1 LVRRNTS
8 SGQPK
13 AFHRVQTSIG
23 HFAICSFHFLAL
35 AEWKPILT
43 PHGLHIARPEMM
55 ALANMLHHPAI
66 GPELIAGTT
75 EKRSNKDLGRVLAL
89 AWLTAERDRREGTD
103 ELDAW
108 ADRMADALRDRL
120 PDRARN
126 LALGAG
132 TGLREL
138 MASDGDRDEAL
149 AICNRGL
156 LASMEVGRDAF
167 AAIGRRVIQQVIEPL
182 ADAAQGWPHLAAL
195 NAAAPAPSTVRHAS
209 RSSARFSRHPSRC
222 HATLRAAATAAS
234 TTAAAGT
241 TSTIPAS
248 TSQAVLPAN
257 PAASHST
264 SAARTIPG
272 GALRAP
278 LTPSIVVQLARS
290 STHGR
295 RYAAVIKPTSCPRR
309 AGSTR
314 VRTRSHT
321 KRRDIHGPSP
331 SFDSV

>member
-1 LVRRNTS
+1 MFSPHARAVAAAGEVTERLLTAAWQPRTEGEWGKPGDSDTPDDRLPMIRLKPPGAEGGTTWFLELLGAPEHG

-23 HFAICSFHFLAL
+23 HFAICSFNFLAL

-43 PHGLHIARPEMM
+43 QHGLRIARPEMM
-55 ALANMLHHPAI
+55 ALANMLHHPSI
-66 GPELIAGTT
+66 GHEPIAGTT

-182 ADAAQGWPHLAAL
+182 ADAAQGWPE
-195 NAAAPAPSTVRHAS
+195 
-209 RSSARFSRHPSRC
+209 
-222 HATLRAAATAAS
+222 
-234 TTAAAGT
+234 
-241 TSTIPAS
+241 
-248 TSQAVLPAN
+248 
-257 PAASHST
+257 
-264 SAARTIPG
+264 
-272 GALRAP
+272 
-278 LTPSIVVQLARS
+278 
-290 STHGR
+290 
-295 RYAAVIKPTSCPRR
+295 
-309 AGSTR
+309 
-314 VRTRSHT
+314 
-321 KRRDIHGPSP
+321 
-331 SFDSV
+331 

>member
-1 LVRRNTS
+1 MIPLPTPVTPDAVMAQIAAALPVDCRQDVIVIGSLAAGYHFFAGDGQRSIRTKDVDCMFS
-8 SGQPK
+8 PHARAVAAAGEVTERLLAAAWQPRTEGEWGKPGDSDTPDDRLPMIRLKPPGAEGGTTWFLELLGAPEHGSGQPK

-23 HFAICSFHFLAL
+23 HFAICSFNFLAL
-35 AEWKPILT
+35 AEWKPILIQ
-43 PHGLHIARPEMM
+43 HGLHIARPEMM
-55 ALANMLHHPAI
+55 ALANLLHHPSI

-167 AAIGRRVIQQVIEPL
+167 AAIGRRVIQQVLEPL
-182 ADAAQGWPHLAAL
+182 ADAAQGWPE
-195 NAAAPAPSTVRHAS
+195 
-209 RSSARFSRHPSRC
+209 
-222 HATLRAAATAAS
+222 
-234 TTAAAGT
+234 
-241 TSTIPAS
+241 
-248 TSQAVLPAN
+248 
-257 PAASHST
+257 
-264 SAARTIPG
+264 
-272 GALRAP
+272 
-278 LTPSIVVQLARS
+278 
-290 STHGR
+290 
-295 RYAAVIKPTSCPRR
+295 
-309 AGSTR
+309 
-314 VRTRSHT
+314 
-321 KRRDIHGPSP
+321 
-331 SFDSV
+331 

>member
-1 LVRRNTS
+1 VIPLPTPLTPDAVMAQIAAALPADCRQDVIVIGSLAAGCHFFAGDGRRSIRTKDVDCMFS
-8 SGQPK
+8 PHARAVAAAGEVTERLLTAAWQPRTEGEWGKPGDSDTPDDRLPMIRLKPPGAEGGTTWFLELLGAPEHGSGQPK

-23 HFAICSFHFLAL
+23 HFAICSFNFLAL

-43 PHGLHIARPEMM
+43 QHGLRIARPEMM
-55 ALANMLHHPAI
+55 ALANMLHHPSI
-66 GPELIAGTT
+66 GHEPIAGTT

-108 ADRMADALRDRL
+108 ADRMADALRERL
-120 PDRARN
+120 PDRAQN

-182 ADAAQGWPHLAAL
+182 ADAAQGWPE
-195 NAAAPAPSTVRHAS
+195 
-209 RSSARFSRHPSRC
+209 
-222 HATLRAAATAAS
+222 
-234 TTAAAGT
+234 
-241 TSTIPAS
+241 
-248 TSQAVLPAN
+248 
-257 PAASHST
+257 
-264 SAARTIPG
+264 
-272 GALRAP
+272 
-278 LTPSIVVQLARS
+278 
-290 STHGR
+290 
-295 RYAAVIKPTSCPRR
+295 
-309 AGSTR
+309 
-314 VRTRSHT
+314 
-321 KRRDIHGPSP
+321 
-331 SFDSV
+331 

>member
-1 LVRRNTS
+1 VIPLPTPLTPDAVMAQIAAALPADCRQDVIVIGSLAAGYHFFAGDGERSIRTKDVDCMFS
-8 SGQPK
+8 PHARAVAAAVEVTERLLAAAWQPRTEGEWGKPGDGDTPDDRLPMIRLKPPGAEGGGGATWFLELLGAPEQGSGQPK

-23 HFAICSFHFLAL
+23 HFAICNFNFLTL

-43 PHGLHIARPEMM
+43 QHGLHIARPEMM
-55 ALANMLHHPAI
+55 ALANLLHHPAI
-66 GPELIAGTT
+66 GPELISGTT

-120 PDRARN
+120 PGRARN

-156 LASMEVGRDAF
+156 LASMEAGRDAF

-182 ADAAQGWPHLAAL
+182 SDAAQGWPE
-195 NAAAPAPSTVRHAS
+195 
-209 RSSARFSRHPSRC
+209 
-222 HATLRAAATAAS
+222 
-234 TTAAAGT
+234 
-241 TSTIPAS
+241 
-248 TSQAVLPAN
+248 
-257 PAASHST
+257 
-264 SAARTIPG
+264 
-272 GALRAP
+272 
-278 LTPSIVVQLARS
+278 
-290 STHGR
+290 
-295 RYAAVIKPTSCPRR
+295 
-309 AGSTR
+309 
-314 VRTRSHT
+314 
-321 KRRDIHGPSP
+321 
-331 SFDSV
+331 

>member
-1 LVRRNTS
+1 MIPLPTPLTPDAVMAQIATALPADWRQDVIVIGSLAAGYHFFAGDGQRSIRTKDVDCMFS
-8 SGQPK
+8 PHARAVAAAGEVTERLLAAAWQPRTEGEWGKPGDSDTPDDRLPMIRLKPPGAEGGTTWFLEILGAPEHGSGQPK

-23 HFAICSFHFLAL
+23 HFAICSFSFLAL

-43 PHGLHIARPEMM
+43 QHGLHIARPEMM
-55 ALANMLHHPAI
+55 ALANMLHHPSI
-66 GPELIAGTT
+66 GPELIVGTT

-120 PDRARN
+120 PDRART

-138 MASDGDRDEAL
+138 MASNGDRDEAL

-182 ADAAQGWPHLAAL
+182 VDAAQGWPE
-195 NAAAPAPSTVRHAS
+195 
-209 RSSARFSRHPSRC
+209 
-222 HATLRAAATAAS
+222 
-234 TTAAAGT
+234 
-241 TSTIPAS
+241 
-248 TSQAVLPAN
+248 
-257 PAASHST
+257 
-264 SAARTIPG
+264 
-272 GALRAP
+272 
-278 LTPSIVVQLARS
+278 
-290 STHGR
+290 
-295 RYAAVIKPTSCPRR
+295 
-309 AGSTR
+309 
-314 VRTRSHT
+314 
-321 KRRDIHGPSP
+321 
-331 SFDSV
+331 

>member
-1 LVRRNTS
+1 VIPLPTPLTPYAVMAQIAAALPADCRQDVIVIGSLAAGYHFFAGDGERSIRTKDVDCMFS
-8 SGQPK
+8 PHARAVAAAVEVTERLLAAAWQPRTEGEWGKPGDGDTPDDRLPMIRLKPPGAEGGGGATWFLELLGAPEQGSGQPK

-23 HFAICSFHFLAL
+23 HFAICNFNFLTL

-43 PHGLHIARPEMM
+43 QHGLHIARPEMM
-55 ALANMLHHPAI
+55 ALANLLHHPAI
-66 GPELIAGTT
+66 GPELISGTT

-120 PDRARN
+120 PGRARN

-156 LASMEVGRDAF
+156 LASMEAGRDAF

-182 ADAAQGWPHLAAL
+182 SDAAQGWPE
-195 NAAAPAPSTVRHAS
+195 
-209 RSSARFSRHPSRC
+209 
-222 HATLRAAATAAS
+222 
-234 TTAAAGT
+234 
-241 TSTIPAS
+241 
-248 TSQAVLPAN
+248 
-257 PAASHST
+257 
-264 SAARTIPG
+264 
-272 GALRAP
+272 
-278 LTPSIVVQLARS
+278 
-290 STHGR
+290 
-295 RYAAVIKPTSCPRR
+295 
-309 AGSTR
+309 
-314 VRTRSHT
+314 
-321 KRRDIHGPSP
+321 
-331 SFDSV
+331 

>member
-1 LVRRNTS
+1 MTPLPAPLTPEAVVARIAAALPADCRQEVIVVGSLAAGYHFFAGDGQRGIRTKDVDCMFSPHARAVAAACEVTERLLAAAWQPRTEGEWGKPGDSSTPDDRLPMIRLKPPGTEGETTWFLELLGAPKHS

-23 HFAICSFHFLAL
+23 DFAICSFHFLAL
-35 AEWKPILT
+35 AEWKPMPT

-167 AAIGRRVIQQVIEPL
+167 AAVGRRVTQQVIEPL
-182 ADAAQGWPHLAAL
+182 ANAAQGWP
-195 NAAAPAPSTVRHAS
+195 T
-209 RSSARFSRHPSRC
+209 
-222 HATLRAAATAAS
+222 
-234 TTAAAGT
+234 
-241 TSTIPAS
+241 
-248 TSQAVLPAN
+248 
-257 PAASHST
+257 
-264 SAARTIPG
+264 
-272 GALRAP
+272 
-278 LTPSIVVQLARS
+278 
-290 STHGR
+290 
-295 RYAAVIKPTSCPRR
+295 
-309 AGSTR
+309 
-314 VRTRSHT
+314 
-321 KRRDIHGPSP
+321 
-331 SFDSV
+331 

>member
-1 LVRRNTS
+1 MIPLPTPLTPDAVMAQIAAALPADCRQDVIVIGSLAAGYHFFAGDGQRSIRTKDVDCMFS
-8 SGQPK
+8 PHGRAVAAAGEVTERLLAAAWQLRTEGEWGKPGDSDTPDDRLPMIRLKPPGAEGGTTWFLELLGAPEHGSGQPK

-23 HFAICSFHFLAL
+23 HFAICSFNFLAL

-43 PHGLHIARPEMM
+43 QRGLHIARPEMM
-55 ALANMLHHPAI
+55 ALANLLHHPSI

-103 ELDAW
+103 EPDAW

-126 LALGAG
+126 LALGAC

-182 ADAAQGWPHLAAL
+182 ADAAQDWEE
-195 NAAAPAPSTVRHAS
+195 
-209 RSSARFSRHPSRC
+209 
-222 HATLRAAATAAS
+222 
-234 TTAAAGT
+234 
-241 TSTIPAS
+241 
-248 TSQAVLPAN
+248 
-257 PAASHST
+257 
-264 SAARTIPG
+264 
-272 GALRAP
+272 
-278 LTPSIVVQLARS
+278 
-290 STHGR
+290 
-295 RYAAVIKPTSCPRR
+295 
-309 AGSTR
+309 
-314 VRTRSHT
+314 
-321 KRRDIHGPSP
+321 
-331 SFDSV
+331 